1 MPSLGLEH
9 SCCGGSPMAGQ
20 GPFWLQLGPCRL
32 HSGLFWSL
40 LAPHVSGLR
49 FASPLSFSSVRPLEF
64 SLQPQPHFHSLARP
78 PNPSFLSSIWRS
90 FCIL

>member
-1 MPSLGLEH
+1 
-9 SCCGGSPMAGQ
+9 MAGQ

-32 HSGLFWSL
+32 NSGLFWSL

-49 FASPLSFSSVRPLEF
+49 FATPLSLSSVRPLEL

-78 PNPSFLSSIWRS
+78 LNLSFGGPIWRS
-90 FCIL
+90 FCILWRFDCSHLVPF